1 MATGQGSGV
10 VLGYLRY
17 VLGFDSLAFQE
28 GLGDAEKRLKASQK
42 SIQKTADSFKSIG
55 AKMSLAVTA
64 PLTAFAV
71 SSFNTASD
79 AAELQS
85 AFDQTFGSM
94 SAAMNKWAE
103 ETGNAMGRSTT
114 EMQKAA
120 NTFGIF
126 FNTAVDQAK
135 ASEMS
140 QTFAQLAQDLG
151 SFYNTDTTT
160 AIEKLR
166 SGLSGESEPLRDF
179 GVFLTEAGVK
189 AKAMEM
195 GLAGVGNEL
204 TEQEKI
210 LARYQLILEATK
222 NAQGDVARTSGGTEN
237 QIRAAKAA
245 FEELQVTVGTKL
257 LPVIT
262 PLITK
267 LAEALN
273 WFTSLPQ
280 SVQNTALAVG
290 AVATAI
296 GPLALGLGGIVSG
309 FGAMLPLLVKIG
321 PLFTGLGAIL
331 TGTVIPII
339 ATLGRS
345 LIGLAI
351 AGGPLTLI
359 AAAVAAVVVVWKN
372 WDTIGPILQRLYSAV
387 KTWVLDRLGAVWAKV
402 QEKISAVKGWF
413 FELYDAVVGHS
424 YVPDMVDEIGENMAR
439 LQKLMVDPA
448 RSTTQSTGDQFRAM
462 AQRIGGILD
471 ELFPKAAALREELAK
486 LAALEADTT
495 LSPELRTIAISRQS
509 ARVNDVRQAATD
521 EMFPQLQ
528 QVPGALDDAWEAVKA
543 TTADAASRIAVST
556 EAAGQ
561 AFVDMANKSLNALS
575 NLASAIKGG
584 GLLDILSTAF
594 NAFGAIA
601 GTGALGKGLGN
612 SFKNF
617 TPISGFRANGGPV
630 SGGKSY
636 IVGERGP
643 ELFTASRSGYI
654 HPNGSNDNGGRSR
667 MEIVPSP
674 YFDVIVEQRA
684 AGVAAPMAMA
694 SGMQARSAATSDV
707 ARKSRRR
714 IPGRG

>member
-1 MATGQGSGV
+1 M
-10 VLGYLRY
+10 
-17 VLGFDSLAFQE
+17 LGFDSLAFQE
-28 GLGDAEKRLKASQK
+28 GVGDAEKRLKAAQK
-42 SIQKTADSFKSIG
+42 SISKTADGFKNIG
-55 AKMSLAVTA
+55 AKLSLAVTA
-64 PLTAFAV
+64 PLAAFAAK
-71 SSFNTASD
+71 SFSAATD
-79 AAELQS
+79 AVELQS
-85 AFDQTFGSM
+85 AFDQTFGKMAES
-94 SAAMNKWAE
+94 MNKWAE
-103 ETGNAMGRSTT
+103 QTGDAMGRSTQ

-126 FNTAVDQAK
+126 FNTADPSK
-135 ASEMS
+135 AAAMS
-140 QTFAQLAQDLG
+140 QEFAKLAQDLG
-151 SFYNTDTTT
+151 SFYNTDTET

-179 GVFLTEAGVK
+179 GVFLTEATVQ

-195 GLAGVGNEL
+195 GLTGVGNEL

-222 NAQGDVARTSGGTEN
+222 NAQGDVARTSDGTAN
-237 QIRAAKAA
+237 QMRAAQAA

-257 LPVIT
+257 LPVLT

-273 WFTSLPQ
+273 WFTTLPQ
-280 SVQNTALAVG
+280 PVQNTALAVG
-290 AVATAI
+290 AIAAVV
-296 GPLALGLGGIVSG
+296 GPIALGIGGIMSG
-309 FGAMLPLLVKIG
+309 FAALLP
-321 PLFTGLGAIL
+321 IL
-331 TGTVIPII
+331 TTI
-339 ATLGRS
+339 AGFVVAS
-345 LIGLAI
+345 LIPALASI
-351 AGGPLTLI
+351 AVALSPILIPL
-359 AAAVAAVVVVWKN
+359 AAVAAAVGAVYYVWKN
-372 WDTIGPILQRLYSAV
+372 WDTIGPILARLYNGV
-387 KTWVLDRLGAVWAKV
+387 KTWLVDKLGRVWDWLQGKIKAVG
-402 QEKISAVKGWF
+402 QWF

-448 RSTTQSTGDQFRAM
+448 RSTTQSTGDQFSAM

-509 ARVNDVRQAATD
+509 ARVNDARQAATD

-528 QVPGALDDAWEAVKA
+528 QVPGALDEAWEAVKA

-556 EAAGQ
+556 AAAGE

-584 GLLDILSTAF
+584 GVLDILSSAF

-601 GTGALGKGLGN
+601 GTGVLGKGLGN

-654 HPNGSNDNGGRSR
+654 HPNGTNDNGGRSR
-667 MEIVPSP
+667 FEIVPSP

-684 AGVAAPMAMA
+684 AGIAAPMAVA
-694 SGMQARSAATSDV
+694 SGVQARSAAGADA
-707 ARKSRRR
+707 ARSARRR
-714 IPGRG
+714 IPGR

>member
-1 MATGQGSGV
+1 MASGQGQGV

-28 GLGDAEKRLKASQK
+28 GVGDAEKRLKAAQK
-42 SIQKTADSFKSIG
+42 SISKTADGFKNIG
-55 AKMSLAVTA
+55 AKLSLAVTA
-64 PLTAFAV
+64 PLAAFAAK
-71 SSFNTASD
+71 SFSAATD
-79 AAELQS
+79 AVELQS
-85 AFDQTFGSM
+85 AFDQTFGKMAES
-94 SAAMNKWAE
+94 MNKWAE
-103 ETGNAMGRSTT
+103 QTGDAMGRSTQ

-126 FNTAVDQAK
+126 FNTADPSK
-135 ASEMS
+135 AAAMS
-140 QTFAQLAQDLG
+140 QEFAKLAQDLG
-151 SFYNTDTTT
+151 SFYNTDTET

-179 GVFLTEAGVK
+179 GVFLTEATVQ

-195 GLAGVGNEL
+195 GLTGVGNEL

-222 NAQGDVARTSGGTEN
+222 NAQGDVARTSDGTAN
-237 QIRAAKAA
+237 QMRAAQAA

-257 LPVIT
+257 LPVLT

-273 WFTSLPQ
+273 WFTTLPQ
-280 SVQNTALAVG
+280 PVQNTALAVG
-290 AVATAI
+290 AIAAVV
-296 GPLALGLGGIVSG
+296 GPIALGIGGIMSG
-309 FGAMLPLLVKIG
+309 FAALLP
-321 PLFTGLGAIL
+321 IL
-331 TGTVIPII
+331 TTI
-339 ATLGRS
+339 AGFVVAS
-345 LIGLAI
+345 LIPALASI
-351 AGGPLTLI
+351 AVALSPILIPL
-359 AAAVAAVVVVWKN
+359 AAVAAAVGAVYYVWKN
-372 WDTIGPILQRLYSAV
+372 WDTIGPILARLYNGV
-387 KTWVLDRLGAVWAKV
+387 KTWLVDKLGRVWDWLQGKIKAVG
-402 QEKISAVKGWF
+402 QWF

-448 RSTTQSTGDQFRAM
+448 RSTTQSTGDQFSAM

-509 ARVNDVRQAATD
+509 ARVNDARQAATD

-528 QVPGALDDAWEAVKA
+528 QVPGALDEAWEAVKA

-556 EAAGQ
+556 AAAGE

-584 GLLDILSTAF
+584 GVLDILSSAF

-601 GTGALGKGLGN
+601 GTGVLGKGLGN

-654 HPNGSNDNGGRSR
+654 HPNGTNDNGGRSR
-667 MEIVPSP
+667 FEIVPSP

-684 AGVAAPMAMA
+684 AGIAAPMAVA
-694 SGMQARSAATSDV
+694 SGVQARSAAGADA
-707 ARKSRRR
+707 ARSARRR
-714 IPGRG
+714 IPGR